1 MAAWHHVESNTRPS
15 FACSLG
21 HEGKKWCRHLRRR
34 IVVQIPEDRPPV
46 TVAAYG
52 VVVGRDG
59 EPTSSLQTSTHAGFG
74 SATLAEIGLRLVIRL
89 LVVVHHDTSAIQGN
103 QKWVWIWRRTLFFL
117 PIGLFFFFGIIISLF
132 LQSCFSKNLHWYINP
147 FFFLFANMLYIL
159 YISYSPPFSTIFTFS
174 FS

>member
-1 MAAWHHVESNTRPS
+1 M
-15 FACSLG
+15 G

-89 LVVVHHDTSAIQGN
+89 LVVVHHDTSAIQEEGES
-103 QKWVWIWRRTLFFL
+103 KVGMDLEADIILPSDWTFFWHNNL
-117 PIGLFFFFGIIISLF
+117 SFF
-132 LQSCFSKNLHWYINP
+132 CNHV
-147 FFFLFANMLYIL
+147 
-159 YISYSPPFSTIFTFS
+159 SPKIFTGT
-174 FS
+174 